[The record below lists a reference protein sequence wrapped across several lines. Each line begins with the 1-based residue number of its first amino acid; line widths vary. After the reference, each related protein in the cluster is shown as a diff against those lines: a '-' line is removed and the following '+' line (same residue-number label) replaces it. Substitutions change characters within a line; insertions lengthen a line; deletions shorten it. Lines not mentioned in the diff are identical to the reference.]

1 MIYSLIQHEPKA
13 RWCRLKHTVRGRIS
27 VQKAIHVN
35 YLTVKA
41 VDSYNFAVFTNN
53 KLERESNRSA
63 FGVENLDTVQPLHV
77 LTTNTNA
84 NV

>member
-27 VQKAIHVN
+27 VQKAIHAN

-53 KLERESNRSA
+53 KLERESNGSA
-63 FGVENLDTVQPLHV
+63 FGAENLDTVQLHV